1 MKIQAK
7 HLHVVHEFPITDTL
21 SDILPILTKVQC
33 TILFLSSGLLGDF
46 PQHTQ
51 NTTIPL
57 FCPQRSKPISPT
69 EICIQSLKLWNSVN
83 VLKSLT
89 AAAPVCC
96 TDTTTIMLQFNIKWN
111 HTRFLAGASE
121 YNLLL
126 PSDYSNFNTDSFD
139 KSLPHV
145 PCGVLQVEIKCGKKN
160 RMYWL
165 WHLNQCYRKDPEG
178 ILRRNYQRNK
188 ENYSVNNV

>member
-83 VLKSLT
+83 VLQSLT

-96 TDTTTIMLQFNIKWN
+96 TDTTTIMLQFNINEITRGFLRGRLSTIFCYPLITAISTLIVLTN
-111 HTRFLAGASE
+111 HFHMCLVE
-121 YNLLL
+121 Y
-126 PSDYSNFNTDSFD
+126 Y
-139 KSLPHV
+139 KSRLNV
-145 PCGVLQVEIKCGKKN
+145 GK
-160 RMYWL
+160 RTGCIGY
-165 WHLNQCYRKDPEG
+165 D
-178 ILRRNYQRNK
+178 I
-188 ENYSVNNV
+188 